1 VPTPLAIVV
10 PLFAT
15 PPGPAPALDL
25 APRLAPAWNAL
36 PAAARDHLAGF
47 LADPPAARAHVIA
60 PPGAPASFADDL
72 ARGGPALRAAFPALV
87 RQIAA
92 IARDGDRVTIRI
104 DHAGTHTGAFYDL
117 VLPTGR
123 AVSFTVGHD
132 LRLDGDR
139 VVDDR
144 LTIDLG
150 AIVRQLA
157 APR

>member
-1 VPTPLAIVV
+1 MPTPLAIVV
-10 PLFAT
+10 PLFAVA
-15 PPGPAPALDL
+15 PAPALDI
-25 APRLAPAWNAL
+25 APRLTTAWSGL

-47 LADPPAARAHVIA
+47 LADPAVARADVIA
-60 PPGAPASFADDL
+60 PPGAPASFAEDL
-72 ARGGPALRAAFPALV
+72 ARGGPALRAAFPALARHV
-87 RQIAA
+87 AA
-92 IARDGDRVTIRI
+92 IARAGDRVSIRI
-104 DHAGTHTGAFYDL
+104 DHAGAHTGAFYDL

-123 AVSFTVGHD
+123 AVTFPVVHD